1 MNAPTA
7 MTMGTILVSV
17 RNASARVPRRLRF
30 SKRKQRPER
39 RIERK
44 LEPMPKPTTVR
55 DTATKS

>member
-1 MNAPTA
+1 